1 MVEKAKKV
9 SVLAGS
15 VVPES
20 VKVVAES
27 VGLADLP
34 DAVLTYVADEVTFR
48 LRHTVQVCL
57 LIITLL
63 AAPPLD
69 TRPCIS
75 RFALGPGFVCHKV
88 TTSAMLTQ
96 RSCCLLQ
103 QLSARGP
110 SLGSELAG
118 TLLCGL

>member
-1 MVEKAKKV
+1 MCICVFDYRQMVEKAKKV

-15 VVPES
+15 VMPES

-63 AAPPLD
+63 AATLLD
-69 TRPCIS
+69 TRPCLALRARPWLRIS
-75 RFALGPGFVCHKV
+75 QSYDLSDVDTALMLFAAATVCKR
-88 TTSAMLTQ
+88 TESWQ
-96 RSCCLLQ
+96 
-103 QLSARGP
+103 
-110 SLGSELAG
+110 
-118 TLLCGL
+118 